1 MGAREPTLG
10 ERLRAVR
17 TEKGLSLREVERQSG
32 VNSGYLSQL
41 ERNEIASPG
50 PSTLQ
55 KLAAAYGEPFDVLML
70 WAGYIEADDTGLAP
84 NAKRALSML
93 GEDFTEDELRVM
105 KAVLDTLRKKAGF
118 AATPHRTDRPLSL
131 EDHQAIR
138 THAMG
143 LLREIDGLRDS
154 GPVDLD
160 AAYQTA
166 KLVQVGAIELTL
178 EERRNLRSR
187 FGDLVDGVLK
197 QLAGVLHTDSGH
209 VYVNADLHAMKKR
222 FVLGHEAGHAVLPDH
237 QAVYAHLDDQHRLNP
252 DFNDLLER
260 QANQF
265 SADLLAK
272 GDRLRSEFDD
282 STPRAHLIGDLS
294 DSYQMSCQA
303 VARRVAEESRH
314 DIAVAISFRA
324 FSGQGQLMP
333 PKLYCSPSFENY
345 MRWRSGRAPTKEI
358 RAAVELVAS
367 RSAPP
372 PILTTDARGDAIEI
386 TVDGLDALYS
396 VIALFSCESAK
407 PGGFRLGSFLKRL

>member
-1 MGAREPTLG
+1 
-10 ERLRAVR
+10 
-17 TEKGLSLREVERQSG
+17 
-32 VNSGYLSQL
+32 
-41 ERNEIASPG
+41 
-50 PSTLQ
+50 
-55 KLAAAYGEPFDVLML
+55 
-70 WAGYIEADDTGLAP
+70 
-84 NAKRALSML
+84 ML
-93 GEDFTEDELRVM
+93 GEDFTEDELSVM

-118 AATPHRTDRPLSL
+118 GATPHRTDRPLSS

-138 THAMG
+138 AHAVA
-143 LLREIDGLRDS
+143 LLREIDGLRGS

-178 EERRNLRSR
+178 QERRDLRSR

-197 QLAGVLHTDSGH
+197 RLAGVLHTDSGE
-209 VYVNADLHAMKKR
+209 VYINADLHALKKR

-237 QAVYAHLDDQHRLNP
+237 QAVYAHLDDKHRLSP
-252 DFNDLLER
+252 EFNDLLER

-272 GDRLRSEFDD
+272 GDHLRSEFDD
-282 STPRAHLIGDLS
+282 STPRAQLIGDLS

-314 DIAVAISFRA
+314 DIAVAMSFRA

-333 PKLYCSPSFENY
+333 PKLYCSPSFESR
-345 MRWRSGRAPTKEI
+345 MRWRSGPAPTSEI

-367 RSAPP
+367 RSAPVP
-372 PILTTDARGDAIEI
+372 LGATTDPDNRRARRGRRDRRRRPGRSLLGDRALQPS
-386 TVDGLDALYS
+386 TNQAGGPQAGLHPQTAVGKRRNARS
-396 VIALFSCESAK
+396 PSAVNIHQLLLTAVRASASWRT
-407 PGGFRLGSFLKRL
+407 GRGRACR